1 MRVSMV
7 KWSAVV
13 LFMACIVSF
22 FYVSRYANAVDGQM
36 ILAQET
42 LPEGAVEFGPVLK
55 KPGEPETEPQNTDTR
70 KSIKEERDRRRR
82 ELMQPQSTG
91 PKPEQP
97 VEKQPAVQQ
106 PSPAPAP
113 PQPVVQPMVKDG
125 QVSFNFD
132 DADVFSVIQ
141 TVFGDI
147 LAVNYVID
155 QRVTGRVNF
164 RSVAPIKKSDVIKV
178 MEVILRL
185 NGIGIV
191 EEAGLYRIVPISDL
205 PSEPSPVGVGRAP
218 EGIKVTGTS
227 LVQVVPVHY
236 IESSEMVRVLQPF
249 ASKNAV
255 LVDVPKSNYI
265 IIVDTDANVKR
276 LLKMVEIFDSE
287 ELRGITPQVY
297 VYRVQ
302 NSKAED
308 IADLLQ
314 QIFTGDSPTRPGSG
328 AAKQTIKN
336 PRAAG
341 LERNKEVKTR
351 TEPLALQGGTTALV
365 SESVKIIP
373 DKVTNSIIILATPED
388 YGRIM
393 QTIEQIDIVPRQVLI
408 EALIARVDLT
418 DDLSFGI
425 QWKIKND
432 VSVEPFKNTIDLSG
446 DLDLITPIENANFTY
461 TALDAAGN
469 IKLLLQS
476 LAEEGKATVM
486 ASPHIMVSDN
496 RDARIQVG
504 QQVPIPT
511 SETNV
516 EGTTDIQRTFQ
527 YKDLGIILEVTPQ
540 VNESGL
546 VALELRQE
554 VSSSTI
560 SDVAIAA
567 GATPV
572 LNKTETTTNLV
583 ARDGETIII
592 GGLIREDASKGSQG
606 VPFLHKIPILGYL
619 FGSKTRDIARIE
631 LIVLLTPHVIKSV
644 DAARD
649 VTSDFI
655 ERYESTDKDYDLKKD
670 WIMTD
675 EGPEKGKN
683 MKPEGKRDTP

>member
-22 FYVSRYANAVDGQM
+22 FCVSRYANAVDGQM

-113 PQPVVQPMVKDG
+113 QQPVVQPMVKNG

-606 VPFLHKIPILGYL
+606 VPFLHRRMPRRGVRG
-619 FGSKTRDIARIE
+619 FPFFT
-631 LIVLLTPHVIKSV
+631 KSRYSGISL
-644 DAARD
+644 AARRA
-649 VTSDFI
+649 T
-655 ERYESTDKDYDLKKD
+655 
-670 WIMTD
+670 
-675 EGPEKGKN
+675 
-683 MKPEGKRDTP
+683 

>member
-1 MRVSMV
+1 
-7 KWSAVV
+7 
-13 LFMACIVSF
+13 MACIASF
-22 FYVSRYANAVDGQM
+22 FDFTYFSYALEEPIIIAQQAPQQM
-36 ILAQET
+36 PL
-42 LPEGAVEFGPVLK
+42 EFGPIVREPEK
-55 KPGEPETEPQNTDTR
+55 PKPGQQVDQETSPNNAGPEKPVTEGPAER
-70 KSIKEERDRRRR
+70 KRAPV
-82 ELMQPQSTG
+82 QPQPFR
-91 PKPEQP
+91 PKLEQLFQ
-97 VEKQPAVQQ
+97 KQQKQQAVQPPYQ
-106 PSPAPAP
+106 TPAP
-113 PQPVVQPMVKDG
+113 PQPAAQPTVKNG
-125 QVSFNFD
+125 HVSFNFD

-164 RSVAPIKKSDVIKV
+164 RSVAPIKKSDVLKV

-191 EEAGLYRIVPISDL
+191 EEAGLYRIIPIGDL
-205 PSEPSPVGVGRAP
+205 PSEPSPVGLGRAP
-218 EGIKVTGTS
+218 EGVMVTGTS
-227 LVQVVPVHY
+227 LVQIVPVHY

-255 LVDVPKSNYI
+255 MVDVPKSNYI

-314 QIFTGDSPTRPGSG
+314 QIFTGDSTTRSGSG
-328 AAKQTIKN
+328 TAKQNVKN
-336 PRAAG
+336 PLSPG
-341 LERNKEVKTR
+341 NQMNKEGVKTR
-351 TEPLALQGGTTALV
+351 AEPLVLQGGISAVV

-373 DKVTNSIIILATPED
+373 DQVTNSIIILATPED
-388 YGRIM
+388 YGRIVE
-393 QTIEQIDIVPRQVLI
+393 TIQQIDIVPRQVLI

-432 VSVEPFKNTIDLSG
+432 VSVEPFRNKINLDG
-446 DLDLITPIENANFTY
+446 DLDLLTPIENANFTY

-592 GGLIREDASKGSQG
+592 GGLIREDASRGSEG
-606 VPFLHKIPILGYL
+606 IPFFHKMPIIGYL
-619 FGSKTRDIARIE
+619 FGSKTSDTTRIE
-631 LIVLLTPHVIKSV
+631 LIVLLTPHVIKSH
-644 DAARD
+644 DAAQS

-675 EGPEKGKN
+675 EEEEKTKDREQQGEQN
-683 MKPEGKRDTP
+683 AP